1 MLGSKLYVNISHAW
15 FLNYGLY
22 GNRPYEEDEELE
34 LSLLRPL
41 SGVVKAWCV
50 AAFDSPGS
58 SAAAA
63 AGGDGDHAAPRAEPA
78 LEGAT
83 AAGGDGAGG
92 AGAGAAGQ
100 ANKQPRRGPSP
111 FELPIDVEPD
121 R

>member
-63 AGGDGDHAAPRAEPA
+63 AGGDGGHAPRAEPA